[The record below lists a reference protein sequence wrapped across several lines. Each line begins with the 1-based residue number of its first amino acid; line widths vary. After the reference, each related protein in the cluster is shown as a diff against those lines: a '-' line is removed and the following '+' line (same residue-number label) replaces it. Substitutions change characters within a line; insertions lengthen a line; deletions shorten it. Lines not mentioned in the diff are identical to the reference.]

1 MNARDAMPTGGVL
14 TITTATGPAPSRAV
28 SLSVADTGA
37 GMDAATR
44 ARVFEPFF
52 TTKPPG
58 FGTGLGLSTT
68 DDIVRSAG
76 GTIDVQSELRQGHHV
91 HAVASR
97 PRPARRRRTDEPGA
111 DELIDLTDDD
121 LPTVL
126 VVDDE
131 SEVRTLIA
139 EILRGSGYRVVLAP
153 DGDAAIALLE
163 RAGRP
168 VDLLVTDVVMPVMS
182 GTDLAARVT
191 ERFPTTRV
199 LFVSGFVPAGSAAL
213 RGAPLVAK
221 PLRRAEL
228 LDAVHTALDGA
239 A

>member
-1 MNARDAMPTGGVL
+1 M
-14 TITTATGPAPSRAV
+14 TITTRTDPSTRAFV
-28 SLSVADTGA
+28 LSVADTGA

-44 ARVFEPFF
+44 ARIFEPFF

-68 DDIVRSAG
+68 DDIVRAAG
-76 GTIDVQSELRQGHHV
+76 GTIDVDSRRGRGTTFTLTFPADRG
-91 HAVASR
+91 ALGR
-97 PRPARRRRTDEPGA
+97 PRGARPRRRRHAPRCSSSTTSRRCARWSPRSCA
-111 DELIDLTDDD
+111 
-121 LPTVL
+121 
-126 VVDDE
+126 
-131 SEVRTLIA
+131 
-139 EILRGSGYRVVLAP
+139 GSGYHVVVAA

-163 RAGRP
+163 RAPRP

-191 ERFPTTRV
+191 ELVADDRV
-199 LFVSGFVPAGSAAL
+199 LFVSGFVPAGSPSL

-221 PLRRAEL
+221 PLHRAEL
-228 LDAVHTALDGA
+228 LDAVHLALDGA